1 MLSYSTKSVDVLTTY
16 KNTKKD
22 KQKYCRNNCNFQT
35 MLGVLFYQNQ
45 NVASCLAQKACF
57 ASNLLQTKKK
67 FINVLRKLDTV

>member
-1 MLSYSTKSVDVLTTY
+1 MLSYSAKSVDVLTTY

-67 FINVLRKLDTV
+67 KFINVLKKT

>member
-1 MLSYSTKSVDVLTTY
+1 MLSYSTRSIDVLTTTY
-16 KNTKKD
+16 KKG

-35 MLGVLFYQNQ
+35 MLGVLFHQNQ

-67 FINVLRKLDTV
+67 VHKFTEET

>member
-1 MLSYSTKSVDVLTTY
+1 MLFYSTKSVDGLTTY

-35 MLGVLFYQNQ
+35 MLGILFYQNQ

-67 FINVLRKLDTV
+67 VHKCTEET